1 MIVGGG
7 GGVKGWGGGGDEIRG
22 LRKGKGPPITTG
34 MEFAVK
40 CFDLQPHTHT

>member
-1 MIVGGG
+1 M
-7 GGVKGWGGGGDEIRG
+7 KGWGGGEIRG